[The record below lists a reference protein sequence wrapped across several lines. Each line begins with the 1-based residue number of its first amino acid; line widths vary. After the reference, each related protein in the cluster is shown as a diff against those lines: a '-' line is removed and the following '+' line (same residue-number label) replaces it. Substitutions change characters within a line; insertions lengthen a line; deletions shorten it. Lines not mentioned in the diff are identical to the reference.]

1 MTPEFSTNPLGRILV
16 VDDAGDVRAILV
28 EFLRALGFEV
38 EEALDGAAGLAAI
51 QACHDY
57 QAALVDVTMPGL
69 NGNELLKHIRME
81 SPGTKVILMS
91 GYSEEEATDPGSLPP
106 DTFLGKPFSLKQLE
120 SAVRRVL
127 AA

>member
-1 MTPEFSTNPLGRILV
+1 M
-16 VDDAGDVRAILV
+16 VDDAGDVRAVLG
-28 EFLRALGFEV
+28 EFLQALGFEV
-38 EEALDGAAGLAAI
+38 EEASDGDEGLAAI
-51 QACHDY
+51 RACHEY
-57 QAALVDVTMPGL
+57 RAALVDVTMPGL
-69 NGNELLKHIRME
+69 DGNALLKRIRKE

-106 DTFLGKPFSLKQLE
+106 DTFLTKPFSLKQLE